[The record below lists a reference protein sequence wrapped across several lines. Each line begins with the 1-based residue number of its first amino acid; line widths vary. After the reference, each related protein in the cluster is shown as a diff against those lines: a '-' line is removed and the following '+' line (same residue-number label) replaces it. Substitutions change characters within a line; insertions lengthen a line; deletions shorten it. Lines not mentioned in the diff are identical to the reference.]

1 VYPVTERNTLV
12 EALSSMS
19 KHARRQSARAFLKG
33 LSTDELQYIAA
44 YFGAR
49 TLDPKLGN
57 QTATRSNRA
66 CEIQRYERARGRKV
80 VHTSAQGGTRT
91 ATKLASAV
99 SHRMMVLL
107 EFLTVSERTALSAKS
122 WPATAGS
129 A

>member
-1 VYPVTERNTLV
+1 MYPVTERNTLV
-12 EALSSMS
+12 EALSLMS
-19 KHARRQSARAFLKG
+19 RQARRQSAKEFLEG

-49 TLDPKLGN
+49 TLDPKLSN
-57 QTATRSNRA
+57 QTATRSSRA
-66 CEIQRYERARGRKV
+66 CEIQRYERTRGRKV

-91 ATKLASAV
+91 TTKLASAV

-107 EFLTVSERTALSAKS
+107 EFLTVSERTRSSAKS
-122 WPATAGS
+122 WPAAAGS